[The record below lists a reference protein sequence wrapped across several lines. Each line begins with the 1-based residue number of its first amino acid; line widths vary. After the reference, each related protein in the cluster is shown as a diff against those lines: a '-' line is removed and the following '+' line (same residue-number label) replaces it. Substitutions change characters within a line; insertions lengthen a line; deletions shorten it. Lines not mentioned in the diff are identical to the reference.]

1 MKKTLLFL
9 IGFAFLF
16 IVIGM
21 SNSLLESTI
30 NPLLKDNIEALADD
44 EWGGGH
50 GAGGGSGPTTWYE
63 YEQID
68 YSWEYGP
75 VTLPDGS
82 YLPVGA
88 YWCETHTCHGYGDL
102 YCDGYINCI

>member
-1 MKKTLLFL
+1 MKKTLLLL
-9 IGFAFLF
+9 IGFAFIF

-21 SNSLLESTI
+21 SNSLLNGTI

-50 GAGGGSGPTTWYE
+50 DDGTGGGTIWYE
-63 YEQID
+63 YEQIT

-75 VTLPDGS
+75 GAILPIE
-82 YLPVGA
+82 A
-88 YWCETHTCHGYGDL
+88 YWCETHTCHGYGNL
-102 YCDGYINCI
+102 FCNGYINCN